1 MRKWKAFNI
10 WSKSWKRPFYELED
24 LTKEEKDEFLI
35 LNIDNT
41 EFLGKEIHIE
51 RLDILVSELGK
62 IYLNYWSIKIR
73 LF

>member
-1 MRKWKAFNI
+1 MKKPLI
-10 WSKSWKRPFYELED
+10 SEVKVESVHFYELED

-62 IYLNYWSIKIR
+62 IYLNYWSIK
-73 LF
+73 